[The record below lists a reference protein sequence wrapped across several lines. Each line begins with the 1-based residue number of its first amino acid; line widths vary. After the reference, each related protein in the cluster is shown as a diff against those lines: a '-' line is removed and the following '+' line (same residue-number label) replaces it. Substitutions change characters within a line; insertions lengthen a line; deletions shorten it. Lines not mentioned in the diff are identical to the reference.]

1 MREEDLALDGRAL
14 QSSSKDSPGGDEA
27 PEDKKGRE
35 CSDRPVLSLDLRV
48 TGVSAFGQVEPGR
61 SGGGSC
67 GERKG
72 EGSVPRGLS
81 PTPGTCRLEGS
92 LVGEGRGRPVD
103 PTHLAAD
110 LHPCNGM
117 SSPRE
122 LEDVARESGMR
133 DEPMEALVRDGGS
146 VSRVRR
152 MGPTKKRN
160 ERRSNRRSEP
170 PCSAGREAVAEH
182 RCKNWPGWSCKLP
195 LPGGEDPAP
204 QRV

>member
-1 MREEDLALDGRAL
+1 MSREIGPRIPPAGLVHGGMREENLALDGRAL
-14 QSSSKDSPGGDEA
+14 QSSSKGSPGGDEA

-35 CSDRPVLSLDLRV
+35 CSDRPVLSPDLRV
-48 TGVSAFGQVEPGR
+48 SGVSTFGQVESGR

-81 PTPGTCRLEGS
+81 PTPGTCHFEGS

-122 LEDVARESGMR
+122 LEDVARESGVR
-133 DEPMEALVRDGGS
+133 DDPIEAPAQDGGS
-146 VSRVRR
+146 VSRVCDVWNR
-152 MGPTKKRN
+152 
-160 ERRSNRRSEP
+160 RRSGTSEGVI
-170 PCSAGREAVAEH
+170 AGVSRV
-182 RCKNWPGWSCKLP
+182 
-195 LPGGEDPAP
+195 
-204 QRV
+204 QRWTRG

>member
-1 MREEDLALDGRAL
+1 MREENLALDGRAL
-14 QSSSKDSPGGDEA
+14 QSSSKGSPGGDEA

-35 CSDRPVLSLDLRV
+35 CSDRPVLSPDLRV
-48 TGVSAFGQVEPGR
+48 TGVSAFGQVESGR

-81 PTPGTCRLEGS
+81 PTPGTCHFEGS

-110 LHPCNGM
+110 LHSCNGM
-117 SSPRE
+117 SCPKGGYRTRVGRE
-122 LEDVARESGMR
+122 RRSHRSASARWGKCISRERRLE
-133 DEPMEALVRDGGS
+133 
-146 VSRVRR
+146 
-152 MGPTKKRN
+152 PTKKRN

-170 PCSAGREAVAEH
+170 PCSAGREAEAEH
-182 RCKNWPGWSCKLP
+182 RCKNWPGAEL
-195 LPGGEDPAP
+195 
-204 QRV
+204 